1 MELIPKVI
9 VYSTKQIER
18 KDHLRMIMKGLLN
31 AKFTITEIL
40 EMYEEIELERKK
52 PDLIEI
58 GRV

>member
-1 MELIPKVI
+1 MN

-40 EMYEEIELERKK
+40 EMYEEIELERKEK
-52 PDLIEI
+52 ENESTTNA
-58 GRV
+58 V